1 MINHNLRQILAALEQ
16 RRTSYL
22 MGTNIPPNFEAAN
35 SNVCRGQQQQLALG
49 MAGIAHDII
58 DRGPDR

>member
-22 MGTNIPPNFEAAN
+22 MNTDILPNLEPAN
-35 SNVCRGQQQQLALG
+35 SNVCGRQQQVALRI
-49 MAGIAHDII
+49 AAIAHDTT
-58 DRGPDR
+58 DRAPDR